1 MANGTATSDIQN
13 SVSVYSCVRMLC
25 SLVLL
30 SLLVACSELEKP
42 KTEPF
47 FSETVPPAVQEFRWS
62 NGKMPK
68 SLDPAL
74 ASAPPETDIVRAIF
88 EGLTDTDPK
97 SLKEVP
103 GIAEKWTA
111 SEDLKTWTFYLRKD
125 AKWSTGEPITAEDF
139 VVSWKRLAAMGEKV
153 PHRNLLN
160 NIVGMRTAKTVS
172 PDEMP
177 DFLSNQKR
185 DTPLPLVSPGN
196 ANSAV
201 NIPGNQPSESNAAN
215 TAGNEAEKTATP
227 EEAFGAVAIDEHTLQ
242 VTLIKPDKQFPR
254 LVANPIFLPIYGD
267 GAEFQGEEL
276 NKDIV
281 TNGAFRITSLG
292 PEGVQLERSEQY
304 WNRPQVKLE
313 RVNFVPQEN
322 AEKALQAYRAGEI
335 DAVTNAEFEPL
346 ALKLLTPY
354 EDFRRTTHNA
364 LNFYQFNLEKA
375 PFSDRRVREALA
387 IAIERER
394 LTEGEMKGSTQPA
407 FSFLPFVDRNDA
419 KLTQNSQRARE
430 LLDKA
435 GFPGG
440 ENFPVIKLVVNRNDT
455 QQRIARSVARM
466 WEQNLNLQTEII
478 VKEAEEL
485 EAVRASG
492 DYDLIRR
499 GVVLP
504 TTNET
509 SNLMAIVGPN
519 SEDTEALP
527 PDEPNGQIP
536 GPEVRNPDTLPG
548 KSSTT
553 DARTLFLTE
562 EEAIYELHAIPL
574 YFPTSYS
581 LVKPYVLGFDINGLD
596 APSLKDVVIDNTW
609 QPK

>member
-1 MANGTATSDIQN
+1 
-13 SVSVYSCVRMLC
+13 
-25 SLVLL
+25 
-30 SLLVACSELEKP
+30 
-42 KTEPF
+42 
-47 FSETVPPAVQEFRWS
+47 
-62 NGKMPK
+62 MPK
-68 SLDPAL
+68 SFDPAL

-103 GIAEKWTA
+103 GVAEKWIA
-111 SEDLKTWTFYLRKD
+111 SEDLKTWTFHLRKD
-125 AKWSTGEPITAEDF
+125 ARWSTGEPITAEDF

-177 DFLSNQKR
+177 DFLSNQKS

-215 TAGNEAEKTATP
+215 TAANEAEKTATP
-227 EEAFGAVAIDEHTLQ
+227 EEPFGAVAIDEHTLQ
-242 VTLIKPDKQFPR
+242 VSLVKPDKQFPR

-485 EAVRASG
+485 EAVRVSG

-509 SNLMAIVGPN
+509 SNLMAIVGPDIDDKD
-519 SEDTEALP
+519 ETLP
-527 PDEPNGQIP
+527 QGEPSGQIAAP
-536 GPEVRNPDTLPG
+536 GARVPDIPAG
-548 KSSTT
+548 KSPTT